1 MIYFLSGS
9 LPATALLHQRQMALF
24 SMICHLKED
33 PLHTHAS
40 YALLHS
46 EKCSKSWFVQ
56 IRDICLQYGLPHP
69 LKLLEDPLS
78 KQRLKTMMKTKIIG
92 YWQELLDPSG

>member
-1 MIYFLSGS
+1 
-9 LPATALLHQRQMALF
+9 MALF
-24 SMICHLKED
+24 SMICHHKED
-33 PLHTHAS
+33 PLHSHAS

-69 LKLLEDPLS
+69 LKLLEDPLT
-78 KQRLKTMMKTKIIG
+78 KQRLKTMVKTKIIG
-92 YWQELLDPSG
+92 YWQELLLVEALPKPSLTGMNISIYIAVI